1 MNTRTGKRNKII
13 RKRNMFISIFSIV
26 LVFLLSLF
34 IANRLS
40 LIIYRESIK
49 EKTISISSKEVS
61 KEVKKEN
68 IENENF
74 EISKKTVDNTLIV
87 FQGGVFKDLEQAENF
102 KDKIEEKTISA
113 IVNDDKYERLI
124 IGVSNRKQSKKLS
137 EIYKKN
143 NVQFVKHVLKLPN
156 NVKYNKEIIEIVDLF
171 TQLILDNQDVLHSEK
186 KIDIIDFKKE
196 VSLIKATYGEVGSY
210 EEFNGLKEMIEE
222 LEDEIDKKELESIL
236 EFIYFNFK
244 KYKI

>member
-1 MNTRTGKRNKII
+1 MNTRTGKRNKVI

-49 EKTISISSKEVS
+49 EKTISVSSKEVS

-143 NVQFVKHVLKLPN
+143 NVQFIKHVLKLPN

-196 VSLIKATYGEVGSY
+196 VSLIKAAYGEVGSY

-236 EFIYFNFK
+236 EFVYSNFK